1 LSEPVVDMAEP
12 YAEHMPAA
20 HQTAWSERS
29 TFVAEPAN
37 WNRETETPLPIE
49 HMDYTTEPPRAA
61 AGADEFDGLLD
72 LGDFDSAPVQPA
84 YADSI
89 LELEDE
95 TVTSAAPDF
104 RPPAE
109 PVLASASS
117 EPAESSMGSSY
128 ESEFQAGWSDNSTLT
143 PAEKY
148 AAIEQ
153 EADNRE
159 QIQIA
164 AWDIV
169 PSLVT
174 VDEKFD
180 EPAADA
186 SAQASM
192 APQAAMTEAVAD
204 ESSLPPAAVSESAA
218 QQLSPADIDA
228 IARRVVEHMS
238 EKVVREIAWEVVPEL
253 AELLIKRRMEEQG

>member
-1 LSEPVVDMAEP
+1 
-12 YAEHMPAA
+12 
-20 HQTAWSERS
+20 
-29 TFVAEPAN
+29 
-37 WNRETETPLPIE
+37 
-49 HMDYTTEPPRAA
+49 MDYTTEPPPAA

-72 LGDFDSAPVQPA
+72 LGDLDATPVQTA

-95 TVTSAAPDF
+95 TVAAAVATDF
-104 RPPAE
+104 QPPVAE
-109 PVLASASS
+109 PEAESASLA
-117 EPAESSMGSSY
+117 PAASLAASY
-128 ESEFQAGWSDNSTLT
+128 ESEFETGWSDVSTLT
-143 PAEKY
+143 AAEKF

-153 EADNRE
+153 EANNRE
-159 QIQIA
+159 QIEVS

-180 EPAADA
+180 EPAAA
-186 SAQASM
+186 EPPAQASM
-192 APQAAMTEAVAD
+192 APQSSMGSADAAELYSQPDAT
-204 ESSLPPAAVSESAA
+204 SESAGT
-218 QQLSPADIDA
+218 QLSAADIDA

-253 AELLIKRRMEEQG
+253 AELLIKRRMDEEK